1 MSVGRIAPPIGLPEY
16 WPDHFATGK
25 RFLCLCRRMEG
36 SSQLQTLAMLRNIL
50 KISKIGKAIQ
60 MQLSVTSWSFP
71 ACSLDESWAVAQ
83 ALGFQAMDVGL
94 FHGPALNKAQVL
106 GDPGGAASDLA
117 ARGIRAANLYWLFGA
132 GLADRALTD
141 PSARAANLADFAAVC
156 RFAGT
161 AGIPSVFVLP
171 GVADARPKTEAIRE
185 SATSLRALMAI
196 ANDHGVTLTVEPHVG
211 GVLGSPAETL
221 SLLDQVPGVKLAL
234 DYAHFACMG
243 FTQDDIDPLAPFAG
257 HVHLRQ
263 ARPGAL
269 QAKWGE
275 GTLDFAAM
283 VGALRQAGYDG
294 WLAVEY
300 VHQAYMN
307 TLLDDVLTETI
318 RMRDAMRALGI
329 G

>member
-1 MSVGRIAPPIGLPEY
+1 
-16 WPDHFATGK
+16 
-25 RFLCLCRRMEG
+25 
-36 SSQLQTLAMLRNIL
+36 
-50 KISKIGKAIQ
+50 

-71 ACSLDESWAVAQ
+71 ACTLDEAWAIAR

-94 FHGPALNKAQVL
+94 FYGPALDKAQVL
-106 GDPGGAASDLA
+106 GDPDGAAHDLTS
-117 ARGIRAANLYWLFGA
+117 RGIRAANLYWLFGA

-141 PSARAANLADFAAVC
+141 PEARAANLADFAAVC
-156 RFAGT
+156 RFAGK

-171 GVADARPKTEAIRE
+171 GVADARPKEQAILE
-185 SATSLRALMAI
+185 SAVSLRSLLAVAQ
-196 ANDHGVTLTVEPHVG
+196 DHGLTLTVEPHVG
-211 GVLGSPAETL
+211 GVLGSPTDTL
-221 SLLDQVPGVKLAL
+221 LLLDQAPGVKLAL

-243 FTQDDIDPLAPFAG
+243 FPQQAIDPLAAHAG

-283 VGALRQAGYDG
+283 VAVLRQAGYDG

-300 VHQAYMN
+300 VHQSYMN
-307 TLLDDVLTETI
+307 TLSDDVLTETI
-318 RMRDAMRALGI
+318 RMRDAMHALGVR
-329 G
+329 

>member
-1 MSVGRIAPPIGLPEY
+1 
-16 WPDHFATGK
+16 
-25 RFLCLCRRMEG
+25 
-36 SSQLQTLAMLRNIL
+36 
-50 KISKIGKAIQ
+50 

-71 ACSLDESWAVAQ
+71 ACSLDEAWAMAQ
-83 ALGFQAMDVGL
+83 ALGFKALDVGL
-94 FHGPALNKAQVL
+94 FHGPALDKAQVL
-106 GDPGGAASDLA
+106 ADPEGAARDLTA
-117 ARGIRAANLYWLFGA
+117 KGVRAANLYWLFGA

-141 PSARAANLADFAAVC
+141 PAARAANLADFASVC
-156 RFAGT
+156 RFAAA

-171 GVADARPKTEAIRE
+171 GVADARPKDQAIAE
-185 SATSLRALMAI
+185 SAATLRAMLPVAQDNGLI
-196 ANDHGVTLTVEPHVG
+196 LTVEPHVG
-211 GVLGSPAETL
+211 GVLASPRETL
-221 SLLDQVPGVKLAL
+221 ALLDQAPGVRLAL

-243 FTQDDIDPLAPFAG
+243 YPQAEIDPLAPFAG

-283 VGALRQAGYDG
+283 IAVLRAAGYDG

-307 TLLDDVLTETI
+307 TLYDDVLTETI
-318 RMRDAMRALGI
+318 RMRDAMRALGVR
-329 G
+329 

>member
-1 MSVGRIAPPIGLPEY
+1 
-16 WPDHFATGK
+16 
-25 RFLCLCRRMEG
+25 
-36 SSQLQTLAMLRNIL
+36 
-50 KISKIGKAIQ
+50 

-71 ACSLDESWAVAQ
+71 ACTLDESWAIAR
-83 ALGFQAMDVGL
+83 ALGFKALDVGL
-94 FHGPALNKAQVL
+94 FYGPALDKARVL
-106 GDPGGAASDLA
+106 ADPVGAAGDLTG
-117 ARGIRAANLYWLFGA
+117 RGIRAANLYWLFDD

-141 PSARAANLADFAAVC
+141 PAARAANLADFAAVC
-156 RFAGT
+156 RFAEK

-171 GVADARPKTEAIRE
+171 GVADGGPKDRAIHE
-185 SATSLRALMAI
+185 SAVSLGAMLPI
-196 ANDHGVTLTVEPHVG
+196 ATDHGVTLTVEPHIG
-211 GVLGSPAETL
+211 GVLASPAETL
-221 SLLDQVPGVKLAL
+221 ALLDQAPGVKLAL

-243 FTQDDIDPLAPFAG
+243 FPQSAIDPLAAFAG

-283 VGALRQAGYDG
+283 VATLRAVGYEA

-307 TLLDDVLTETI
+307 TLSDDVLTETI
-318 RMRDAMRALGI
+318 RMRDAMQALGI
-329 G
+329 R

>member
-1 MSVGRIAPPIGLPEY
+1 M
-16 WPDHFATGK
+16 H
-25 RFLCLCRRMEG
+25 
-36 SSQLQTLAMLRNIL
+36 
-50 KISKIGKAIQ
+50 
-60 MQLSVTSWSFP
+60 LSVTSWSFP
-71 ACSLDESWAVAQ
+71 ACTLDEAWAIAG
-83 ALGFQAMDVGL
+83 ALGFQALDVGL
-94 FHGPALNKAQVL
+94 FYGPALDKTRVL
-106 GDPGGAASDLA
+106 GDPMGAASDLK

-141 PSARAANLADFAAVC
+141 QDARAANLADFASVC
-156 RFAGT
+156 RFAAA

-171 GVADARPKTEAIRE
+171 GVTDAHPKDKAIAA
-185 SATSLRALMAI
+185 SAGSLRALLSVAQ
-196 ANDHGVTLTVEPHVG
+196 DHGVGLTVEPHVG
-211 GVLGSPAETL
+211 GVLASPAETL
-221 SLLDQVPGVKLAL
+221 SLLEQAPGVRLAL

-243 FTQDDIDPLAPFAG
+243 FPQAAIDPLAAFAG

-283 VGALRQAGYDG
+283 VAALRQAGYDG

-300 VHQAYMN
+300 VHQSYMN
-307 TLLDDVLTETI
+307 TLFDDVLTETI

-329 G
+329 R

>member
-1 MSVGRIAPPIGLPEY
+1 
-16 WPDHFATGK
+16 
-25 RFLCLCRRMEG
+25 
-36 SSQLQTLAMLRNIL
+36 
-50 KISKIGKAIQ
+50 

-71 ACSLDESWAVAQ
+71 ACTLDEVWAIAR
-83 ALGFQAMDVGL
+83 ALGFQALDVGL

-106 GDPGGAASDLA
+106 ADPVGAADELTR
-117 ARGIRAANLYWLFGA
+117 RGIKAANLYWLFGS

-141 PSARAANLADFAAVC
+141 PVARPGNLADFAAVC
-156 RFAGT
+156 RFAAA
-161 AGIPSVFVLP
+161 AGIPSIFVLP
-171 GVADARPKTEAIRE
+171 GVADARPKAEVIRE
-185 SATSLRALMAI
+185 SAASLCALLPI
-196 ANDHGVTLTVEPHVG
+196 AQDHGLTLTVEPHVG
-211 GVLGSPAETL
+211 GVLGSPAETIA
-221 SLLDQVPGVKLAL
+221 LLDQAPGVKLAL

-243 FTQDDIDPLAPFAG
+243 FVQHEVDPLAAHAG

-283 VGALRQAGYDG
+283 VGVLRKAGYDG

-307 TLLDDVLTETI
+307 TLFDDVLTETI
-318 RMRDAMRALGI
+318 RMRDAMHALGVR
-329 G
+329 